1 MTNTIASE
9 RKRLG
14 LSQSGLGEML
24 GKNRS
29 TIARWE
35 ADPSS
40 VTVRYLEMMVEI
52 FGCSLDYLLGRVEER
67 VPIQK
72 ENQVGREWPQR
83 ETVV

>member
-14 LSQSGLGEML
+14 LSQQGLGEML
-24 GKNRS
+24 GKDRS

-40 VTVRYLEMMVEI
+40 VTVKYLEMMVGI
-52 FGCSLDYLLGRVEER
+52 FGCSLDYLLGRVDER
-67 VPIQK
+67 TPS
-72 ENQVGREWPQR
+72 NRMAD
-83 ETVV
+83 

>member
-14 LSQSGLGEML
+14 LSQKDLGGML

-35 ADPSS
+35 ADPS
-40 VTVRYLEMMVEI
+40 VITVEYLEKMVNI

-67 VPIQK
+67 TPMTKAIS
-72 ENQVGREWPQR
+72 
-83 ETVV
+83 